1 MTAAHDLNDSMI
13 RFQRSEIHDGI
24 KPEVTET
31 NGMYNAG
38 LIENVSL
45 ISRGEA
51 LGHDMWID
59 RETLQQ
65 VMSQGEEKGSVK
77 VRFTHPTMCSD
88 GLGRALGR
96 VTNFRLFNDK
106 VVGDLHFFES
116 AHNTPEGNLAEYVML
131 LVDEDP
137 TSAGLSIV
145 FQADLDQQDSFYQQY
160 TSNGV
165 FTSPDPENTKGYQHV
180 RLSELRAADVVD
192 EPAANP
198 SGMFHREDLRSQADA
213 LLSYAVGL
221 SDNKPSSVLG
231 IDPDRAT
238 AFIQRWMSENN
249 FQLQNP
255 TESDMSSENTE
266 DQTPVDTR
274 ETVLE
279 ELNMFTAEFGVENGT
294 LWFQENLTVAEAFE
308 REARMLREA
317 NQTLLAQV
325 ADLQEQLSQVQ
336 VGEVDPIDVIDS
348 TSDEKVQYTSFFNIK
363 NAANN

>member
-1 MTAAHDLNDSMI
+1 MTAAHDQNAST
-13 RFQRSEIHDGI
+13 RFDRADIDDQVKPDVSE
-24 KPEVTET
+24 K
-31 NGMYNAG
+31 NGMYDAG

-65 VMSQGEEKGSVK
+65 VMLQGEKKGSVK

-96 VTNFRLFNDK
+96 VDNFRLFNDK
-106 VVGDLHFFES
+106 VIGDLHFFES
-116 AHNTPEGNLAEYVML
+116 AHSTPEGNLAEYVML

-145 FQADLDQQDSFYQQY
+145 FEADLDQQESFYRQY
-160 TSNGV
+160 TTNGV
-165 FTSPDPENTKGYQHV
+165 FTSPDPDNTKGYQHV

-198 SGMFHREDLRSQADA
+198 SGMFHREDLRSQATE
-213 LLSYAVGL
+213 LLNYAVGL
-221 SDNKPSSVLG
+221 SSDKPSSAFG

-238 AFIQRWMSENN
+238 AFIQRWMDENN

-255 TESDMSSENTE
+255 TESDMPSENTE
-266 DQTPVDTR
+266 DQAPVDTR

-279 ELNMFTAEFGVENGT
+279 ELNMFTAEFGIENGT
-294 LWFQENLTVAEAFE
+294 AWFQENLTVAEAFE
-308 REARMLREA
+308 REAKMLREA
-317 NQTLLAQV
+317 NQTLLSEV
-325 ADLQEQLSQVQ
+325 ADLKEQLSQVQ
-336 VGEVDPIDVIDS
+336 VGESDPIDVMDS
-348 TSDEKVQYTSFFNIK
+348 ESDEKVQYTSFFNIK
-363 NAANN
+363 AANN